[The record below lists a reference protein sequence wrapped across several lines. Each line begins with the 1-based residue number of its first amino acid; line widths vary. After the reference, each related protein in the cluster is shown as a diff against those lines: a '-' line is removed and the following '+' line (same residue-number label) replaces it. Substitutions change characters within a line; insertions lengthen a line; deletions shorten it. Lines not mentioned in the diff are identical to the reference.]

1 MSLMKS
7 LRQRVFFAAAG
18 IAAAF
23 AFRVLVAPHT
33 GYAFD
38 VGVSK
43 LWAAWPLLHGFG
55 DIYTNPSIAVASFPS
70 YVVPIYLL
78 AGLGWFAQTLGL
90 SLASAS
96 SAFTVLVKFPGIFGD
111 FLLAAAV
118 WRCARRV
125 AGPKLAAV
133 AAGIILI
140 HPVIWYDSA
149 VWGQMDSLYAALLVF
164 STDLADE
171 GRWLPAWLAW
181 AIAVCTKFQS
191 IVLFP
196 VLLFCSL
203 QRQGMRKTIHH
214 LLAAAGLGL
223 TICLPFLAHD
233 PIGVVENM
241 LTNTSRYPYLTVNA
255 MNMWWPVA
263 AKFGMATQ
271 DSFSIAPYVAARTVG
286 LFLFGAVTL
295 GTLVLLRK
303 RRTSTALLLSVSIF
317 CLSFFLLLTQMH
329 ERYLYPAVPFL
340 VLLALRERRAILPA
354 VIVSCGL
361 FVNLVAVLPLFVI
374 GGITDVSETVYAFVP
389 HLVWISLLGCL
400 GFLLWLLAQQ
410 PKNAVSE
417 KAKSFPIVFLS
428 WFRTHTFFLL
438 AATILVAGFGI
449 RLALLPHSGYEKDIA
464 LSKAWGTLLATNGFE
479 HLLDLP
485 NAPINYFPNYAL
497 TLYVWKGI
505 ATCVQWA
512 TARGWEVSATGF
524 TALVKIPGMI
534 GDMLV
539 AGVLL
544 AWGRRTL
551 GGWRRVLP
559 AALFLLSLGTVYD
572 TALWGQVDSLH
583 AGLVLAAVVCW
594 IRERR
599 SLAAVLFVA
608 AVFCKVQAIIFLPVF
623 FLLLMQDVG
632 LRRAFR
638 EIIPAGLATVFIGTL
653 PYLLAVG
660 PRALLL
666 GSIGSLEKYPFLTL
680 SAMNIWWPI
689 TRAYGLLVRDDVGII
704 QPLFIGF
711 TFFVLAVITIC
722 TLLQK
727 QRTTTR
733 VFEALALIALAFFLF
748 PTEMHERYLFPFF
761 VLAAIPATLS
771 KSWLVSFLIL
781 SISFLIN
788 LIIAAPI
795 LSAPWLPHLTDG
807 FSPLIDVWWAVNLGV
822 FGFLLHGFW
831 KETAIRSGE

>member
-1 MSLMKS
+1 M
-7 LRQRVFFAAAG
+7 FFAAAG

-23 AFRVLVAPHT
+23 AFRILIAPHT

-43 LWAAWPLLHGFG
+43 LWAVWPLLHGFG

-78 AGLGWFAQTLGL
+78 AGLGWLAQALGI
-90 SLASAS
+90 SLVSAS
-96 SAFTVLVKFPGIFGD
+96 PFFTVLVKLLGIFGD
-111 FLLAAAV
+111 FALAAAV
-118 WRCARRV
+118 WRFARRV
-125 AGPKLAAV
+125 AGPRLAAIAV
-133 AAGIILI
+133 GIILI

-149 VWGQMDSLYAALLVF
+149 VWGQMDSLYAALLIF

-171 GRWLPAWLAW
+171 DRWLPAWLAW

-191 IVLFP
+191 IVLLP

-203 QRQGMRKTIHH
+203 QHQGMRKTMNH
-214 LLAAAGLGL
+214 LLVAAGLGL
-223 TICLPFLAHD
+223 TICLPFLSYD
-233 PIGVVENM
+233 PIGVVQNM

-255 MNMWWPVA
+255 MNIWWPVA
-263 AKFGMATQ
+263 AKLGMATQ
-271 DSFSIAPYVAARTVG
+271 DSFFIAPYMTARTIG

-303 RRTSTALLLSVSIF
+303 RRTSTALLSSASIL

-329 ERYLYPAVPFL
+329 ERYLYPAIPFL
-340 VLLALRERRAILPA
+340 ILLALRERRAIVPA

-361 FVNLVAVLPLFVI
+361 FVNLVAVLPLFVAS
-374 GGITDVSETVYAFVP
+374 GGISDASETINAFVP
-389 HLVWISLLGCL
+389 HIVWISLLGCL

-410 PKNAVSE
+410 PKDAVSE
-417 KAKSFPIVFLS
+417 KETSVRVVFLS
-428 WFRTHTFFLL
+428 WFRTHSFFLL
-438 AATILVAGFGI
+438 ATTLLIIGFGI
-449 RLALLPHSGYEKDIA
+449 RFALLPHPGYEKDIA
-464 LSKAWGTLLATNGFE
+464 LSKAWGMMLATNGFA

-497 TLYVWKGI
+497 TLYLWKGI
-505 ATCVQWA
+505 ATGVQWA
-512 TARGWEVSATGF
+512 TTYGWEVSATAF
-524 TALVKIPGMI
+524 TVLVKIPGMI
-534 GDMLV
+534 GDMLI
-539 AGVLL
+539 AGLLL
-544 AWGRRTL
+544 AWGRRNL
-551 GGWRRVLP
+551 AGWRRVLP
-559 AALFLLSLGTVYD
+559 AALFLLSLGTAYD

-583 AGLVLAAVVCW
+583 AGLILAAAICW
-594 IRERR
+594 MRERR
-599 SLAAVLFVA
+599 SLTAVLFVA
-608 AVFCKVQAIIFLPVF
+608 AVFCKVQAIIFLPIF

-638 EIIPAGLATVFIGTL
+638 NIIPAGLAAACIGTL

-660 PRALLL
+660 PATLLL

-680 SAMNIWWPI
+680 NAMNIWWPI
-689 TRAYGLLVRDDVGII
+689 TRLYGQLIRDDVGII

-711 TFFVLAVITIC
+711 TLFVIAVIMIC
-722 TLLQK
+722 VLLQK
-727 QRTTTR
+727 QRTIVRT
-733 VFEALALIALAFFLF
+733 FQALALIALAFFLF

-771 KSWLVSFLIL
+771 RRWLVSFLIL
-781 SISFLIN
+781 SVSFLIN

-795 LSAPWLPHLTDG
+795 LSVPWLPRLTDG
-807 FSPLIDVWWAVNLGV
+807 FSPLVDVWWAVNLGV
-822 FGFLLHGFW
+822 FAFLLHGFW
-831 KETAIRSGE
+831 KETSK